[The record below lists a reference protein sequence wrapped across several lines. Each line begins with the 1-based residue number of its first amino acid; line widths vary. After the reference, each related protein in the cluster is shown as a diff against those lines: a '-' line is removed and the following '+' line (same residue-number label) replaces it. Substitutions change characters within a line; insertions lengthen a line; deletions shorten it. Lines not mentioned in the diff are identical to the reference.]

1 MEFCSNKSF
10 LKSDLIHFNDYNQTY
25 RSLKLNLTSD
35 EVMRETHKIK
45 VASEKGPKISE
56 KRVRTSPVPLNNLI
70 ELHIE
75 FMAVYRILLE
85 IGMYVYMIK
94 F

>member
-1 MEFCSNKSF
+1 MEFGSKDSF
-10 LKSDLIHFNDYNQTY
+10 LKSDLVYFNNNQTY

-56 KRVRTSPVPLNNLI
+56 NRVRTSLARPVPLKNLI
-70 ELHIE
+70 DTL
-75 FMAVYRILLE
+75 
-85 IGMYVYMIK
+85 
-94 F
+94 

>member
-1 MEFCSNKSF
+1 MEFGSKDSF
-10 LKSDLIHFNDYNQTY
+10 LKSDLVYFNDNNQTY

-56 KRVRTSPVPLNNLI
+56 NRVRTSLARLVPLKNLI
-70 ELHIE
+70 DTL
-75 FMAVYRILLE
+75 
-85 IGMYVYMIK
+85 
-94 F
+94 

>member
-1 MEFCSNKSF
+1 MRSRWNFVQKTHF

-25 RSLKLNLTSD
+25 RSLKLNLTSN

-56 KRVRTSPVPLNNLI
+56 KRVRISLVPLNNLI
-70 ELHIE
+70 DTL
-75 FMAVYRILLE
+75 
-85 IGMYVYMIK
+85 
-94 F
+94 

>member
-1 MEFCSNKSF
+1 MEFGSKDSF
-10 LKSDLIHFNDYNQTY
+10 LKSDLVYFYDNNQTY

-56 KRVRTSPVPLNNLI
+56 NRVRTSLARPVPLKNLI
-70 ELHIE
+70 DTL
-75 FMAVYRILLE
+75 
-85 IGMYVYMIK
+85 
-94 F
+94 